1 MSLSEPSRT
10 SPRFFS
16 PAQAHVAES
25 AWSALGATNIFSQSA
40 KSPGFGMAQQL
51 LPERTSKD
59 ALSQQ
64 VANDFASTGSSQ
76 GAALPR
82 PMWTDTGVRVVEAQI
97 TEPKAVLRQRRLE
110 PLTPYRRD
118 AWAQELM
125 RHALAEKYPHLVQGL
140 TEGFSLGIPQIR
152 CTYTSP
158 NHASVNSLLN
168 VYNDIVL
175 NEFTTGQYIGPFLRA
190 QLEAEIGPFQ
200 SSPLSLVPKTSK
212 PDKYHAVHNF
222 SHPHNPMPEV
232 ASVNSHID
240 SDNFP
245 CMWGTFATIA
255 LLIAHLL
262 PGSQCYVSTRHLPDL
277 GVRVLRISLVR
288 TTSAYFKQRRASK
301 Q

>member
-16 PAQAHVAES
+16 PVQAHVAES

-76 GAALPR
+76 GAVLPR

-125 RHALAEKYPHLVQGL
+125 HHALAEKYPHLVL
-140 TEGFSLGIPQIR
+140 
-152 CTYTSP
+152 C
-158 NHASVNSLLN
+158 
-168 VYNDIVL
+168 
-175 NEFTTGQYIGPFLRA
+175 
-190 QLEAEIGPFQ
+190 
-200 SSPLSLVPKTSK
+200 LSLARPRNPCRTTTRQEHKTSK
-212 PDKYHAVHNF
+212 D
-222 SHPHNPMPEV
+222 
-232 ASVNSHID
+232 
-240 SDNFP
+240 
-245 CMWGTFATIA
+245 
-255 LLIAHLL
+255 AHVILHVTVT
-262 PGSQCYVSTRHLPDL
+262 GWKTRSGPW
-277 GVRVLRISLVR
+277 
-288 TTSAYFKQRRASK
+288 
-301 Q
+301 